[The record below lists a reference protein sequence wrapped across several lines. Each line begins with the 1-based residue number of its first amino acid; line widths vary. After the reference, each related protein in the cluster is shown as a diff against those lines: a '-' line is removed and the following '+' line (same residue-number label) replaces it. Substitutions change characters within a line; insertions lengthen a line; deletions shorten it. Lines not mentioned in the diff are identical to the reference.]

1 MAIPDDQSHG
11 HVLEHELPPHEAVVR
26 RRRGGEREHGRQ
38 GEPVV
43 QPRFE
48 VEGVADDPRHTRV
61 RDHGGRQ
68 HGIGGREQRAEQ
80 EALGPVEIGHGVGQR
95 RHQDRG
101 ERHRQHELAE
111 RQVPGRL
118 EHLLLDL
125 EAVAEQDQHE
135 RHHREALHEAAGGI
149 ELEHLE
155 PAVAQHE
162 AGDHEARREREEAAL
177 GETRD
182 ERAEDQQHAEDR
194 ERRLQEL
201 HTGGER
207 RHRAHSARRPRQI
220 RLR

>member
-1 MAIPDDQSHG
+1 MASPDTSPTATSWSTNSH
-11 HVLEHELPPHEAVVR
+11 HTKPVVR

-38 GEPVV
+38 REPVV
-43 QPRFE
+43 EPRLE
-48 VEGVADDPRHTRV
+48 IQRVANHPRHARV
-61 RDHGGRQ
+61 GHHRGRQHRIGGRQ
-68 HGIGGREQRAEQ
+68 QRAEQ
-80 EALGPVEIGHGVGQR
+80 EALGPVEIGHDVGQR
-95 RHQDRG
+95 RDQDRG
-101 ERHRQHELAE
+101 ERHGQHELAQ

-135 RHHREALHEAAGGI
+135 RHDREPLHEAAGGV

-162 AGDHEARREREEAAL
+162 AGDHEPGREREEAAL
-177 GETRD
+177 GQTRD
-182 ERAEDQQHAEDR
+182 ERTEDQQHAEDR

-201 HTGGER
+201 DTGGER
-207 RHRAHSARRPRQI
+207 WHRPHSARRRRGI